1 MFFCGERLPC
11 RAASAWGCLHADVLP
26 FTGALPL
33 SLPGDTAC
41 EHPTMDLRIISG
53 VSELSAPDPG
63 FADNPAAMRANLTS
77 FILPRPPLPLPSP
90 LPLPPPPLPARVT
103 ACEGEGSR
111 GFLPRTAATA
121 GDECLVLGA
130 IQLVDLHVALRAWI
144 HAYIWKYTRIHAHV
158 PPYRHPHL

>member
-1 MFFCGERLPC
+1 
-11 RAASAWGCLHADVLP
+11 
-26 FTGALPL
+26 
-33 SLPGDTAC
+33 
-41 EHPTMDLRIISG
+41 MDLRIISG
-53 VSELSAPDPG
+53 VSEPSAPDAG
-63 FADNPAAMRANLTS
+63 FADKPAAMRANLTS

-130 IQLVDLHVALRAWI
+130 IQLVDLHVALRA
-144 HAYIWKYTRIHAHV
+144 
-158 PPYRHPHL
+158 